1 MQEELGL
8 SHLIQNIEKVIVGKR
23 PVIDLVVVGLL
34 SRGHILIEDVPG
46 LGKTMLARALA
57 KSIQAQFNRLQF
69 TPDLL
74 PSDVT
79 GSMIYSQK
87 TGEFEFRK
95 GAVFAN
101 ILLADEINRT
111 SPRTQSGLLEAMQE
125 FKVSMDGTEYKLPDP
140 FFVIATQNPVEF
152 RGTYPLPEAQMDRF
166 LMQINMGYPT
176 AEEEVAIIQ
185 SQLESHPIDSVKEVL
200 TLEQLHG
207 LQRKVLKIELS
218 QVVRRYIVDLV
229 QATRSHPDIR
239 LAASP
244 RASIALMNASRAL
257 ALLEMRGY
265 VIPEDI
271 KRLAVP
277 VLRHR
282 LTVHPRALVKGISA
296 RELIEQLLKKI
307 KIGS

>member
-1 MQEELGL
+1 MQEQL
-8 SHLIQNIEKVIVGKR
+8 SLNYLIDNMEKVIVGKR
-23 PVIDLVVVGLL
+23 PVIDLVVIGLL
-34 SRGHILIEDVPG
+34 SRGHVLVEDVPG

-57 KSIQAQFNRLQF
+57 KSIQAQFGRLQF

-79 GSMIYSQK
+79 GSMIYNQK
-87 TGEFEFRK
+87 TTEFEFRK
-95 GAVFAN
+95 GAVFTN

-111 SPRTQSGLLEAMQE
+111 SPRTQSGLLECMQE
-125 FKVSMDGTEYKLPDP
+125 FKVSMDGTAYKLPDP

-166 LMQINMGYPT
+166 LMQINIGYPT
-176 AEEEVAIIQ
+176 AEEEVEIIQ
-185 SQLESHPIDSVKEVL
+185 RQLESHPIDSIKEVL
-200 TLEQLHG
+200 TLEQLRI
-207 LQRKVLKIELS
+207 LQQKVLTIELS
-218 QVVRRYIVDLV
+218 PVVRRYIVDLV

-239 LAASP
+239 LGASP

-257 ALLEMRGY
+257 ALLEVRDY
-265 VIPEDI
+265 VIPEDV

-282 LTVHPRALVKGISA
+282 LTVHPRALVKGIA
-296 RELIEQLLKKI
+296 AKELIESFLKKV

>member
-1 MQEELGL
+1 MREELGL
-8 SHLIQNIEKVIVGKR
+8 NYLIQNIEKVIVGKR
-23 PVIDLVVVGLL
+23 QVIDLVVIGLL
-34 SRGHILIEDVPG
+34 SRGHVLVEDVPG

-57 KSIQAQFNRLQF
+57 KTIQAQFSRLQF

-79 GSMIYSQK
+79 GSMIYNQK
-87 TGEFEFRK
+87 TMEFEFKK
-95 GAVFAN
+95 GAVFTN

-111 SPRTQSGLLEAMQE
+111 SPRTQSGLLECMQE
-125 FKVSMDGTEYKLPDP
+125 FKVSMDGTEHKLPDP

-176 AEEEVAIIQ
+176 AEEEVEIIQ
-185 SQLESHPIDSVKEVL
+185 RQLESHPIDSAKEVL
-200 TLEQLHG
+200 TLDQLRV
-207 LQRKVLKIELS
+207 LQQKVLKIELAP
-218 QVVRRYIVDLV
+218 VVQRYIVDLV

-239 LAASP
+239 LGASP

-257 ALLEMRGY
+257 ALLEVRDY
-265 VIPEDI
+265 VVPEDV
-271 KRLAVP
+271 KRLAIP

-282 LTVHPRALVKGISA
+282 LTVHPRALVKGIA
-296 RELIEQLLKKI
+296 AKELIESLLKKV